1 MKKGGGIS
9 GSVSAQADR
18 EGGSGFSGATWR
30 REGGGPGLGCARSGS
45 HRGRPDNGGCGQL
58 PTTWNRGWGREGGGG
73 VAGVWAG
80 SAVRG
85 PAIGRERVTD
95 GADNSAGGL
104 DEFKPNQIN
113 LNEFEIKSNPM
124 KLHLIKTGP
133 SRGRKIPSKIWVERD

>member
-1 MKKGGGIS
+1 
-9 GSVSAQADR
+9 
-18 EGGSGFSGATWR
+18 
-30 REGGGPGLGCARSGS
+30 
-45 HRGRPDNGGCGQL
+45 
-58 PTTWNRGWGREGGGG
+58 